1 MDYCNMIRNI
11 LLKWN
16 RPFEE
21 IENGKFMVSLA
32 ERRVLAIGFI
42 KNSIGLRVMEPEVYK
57 YSDRRKTMIFGRKA
71 ASAHNVKYDQS
82 EKQPAFILYI
92 VPENSDEEELS
103 KAIDECRI
111 DLEAAMDDFNKYMF
125 RTA

>member
-1 MDYCNMIRNI
+1 MDYRNTIRSI
-11 LLKWN
+11 LLKWDK
-16 RPFEE
+16 PFEE
-21 IENGKFMVSLA
+21 IEKGKFTVSLT
-32 ERRVLAIGFI
+32 ERRVLSIGFI
-42 KNSIGLRVMEPEVYK
+42 KNSIGLRVMEPEIFR

-71 ASAHNVKYDQS
+71 ASAHNVRYDQS

-92 VPENSDEEELS
+92 VPENSDEGELS

-111 DLEAAMDDFNKYMF
+111 DLEAAMDDFVKHMF